1 MELDLQTVDA
11 ILSGESTYLTLH
23 QHSNLPWLDLS
34 DFRSCTDTALDRLVS
49 DIGPL
54 EYFWLGIEDLPLGHA
69 LKLRRLKIGLLA
81 LPNLISLDDDA
92 AYALGGWEFGGRPI
106 RTLDIGSPLSVKAAR
121 GIVGKAPPKDM
132 CDSPLH
138 LSLPSLSPMVAD
150 CLRQHTHELSVGI
163 RDDELTP
170 EVAEI
175 LAKHDGYELQIW
187 LPRRISEAAQLA
199 LSGNPSKRVS
209 IQKDG
214 TLIYVVD
221 CSWWSSSYEE
231 QKPPLDINQLG
242 RYLDGH
248 GIPRPDGERFV
259 LDIFLARRL
268 MDDGLLPTLD
278 RAAQLDLSV
287 FSDITPEA
295 LDYLKG
301 FECGSVRLGIRLL
314 DAHSAKLLSGW
325 STRYMS
331 FHDGTAFAPF
341 ALNEFRGFAGNLD
354 LGRIAGLDQ
363 KSAEVLAT
371 LGGEVSF
378 SVSSLGIGVADAL
391 AKHRGRL
398 SVEGLELA
406 DAAALTKLVCHRG
419 DRLTVMLDFEPDQT
433 CLSAITS
440 NPDKRVFRF
449 KGEVYEAL
457 NSRWAAMICSSDACD
472 DFVRSYGMT
481 VADIVSVEASKYTIG
496 IDAASIQGVG
506 N

>member
-34 DFRSCTDTALDRLVS
+34 DFRSCADTALDRLVS

-69 LKLRRLKIGLLA
+69 LKLRRLKTGLLA
-81 LPNLISLDDDA
+81 LPHLIGLDDDA
-92 AYALGGWEFGGRPI
+92 AYALGAWEFGGRPI

-248 GIPRPDGERFV
+248 GIPRPDGEGFV

-268 MDDGLLPTLD
+268 MEDGLFPTLD

-287 FSDITPEA
+287 FPNITPEA

-301 FECGSVRLGIRLL
+301 FECGSVRLGIRLVDV
-314 DAHSAKLLSGW
+314 DAAKSLSSW
-325 STRYMS
+325 NARYMS
-331 FHDGTAFAPF
+331 FVDGTEFLPL
-341 ALNEFRGFAGNLD
+341 ALNEFRNFAGNLY
-354 LGRIAGLDQ
+354 LGRIASLDQ
-363 KSAEVLAT
+363 MSAEALAT
-371 LGGEVSF
+371 LSGEVSF
-378 SVSSLGIGVADAL
+378 SVPSLSIDVAEAL

-398 SVEGLELA
+398 SVEGLEFA
-406 DAAALTKLVCHRG
+406 DTATLTKLVSHRG
-419 DRLTVMLDFEPDQT
+419 DRLTIMLDFEPDQT
-433 CLSAITS
+433 CLRAITS

-457 NSRWAAMICSSDACD
+457 NSLWAVMICSNDTCD
-472 DFVRSYGMT
+472 DFIRSYGMT
-481 VADIVSVEASKYTIG
+481 EADIVSAEASEGVIG
-496 IDAASIQGVG
+496 MDAASIQGVG

>member
-11 ILSGESTYLTLH
+11 ILAGESPYLTLH

-49 DIGPL
+49 HIGPL
-54 EYFWLGIEDLPLGHA
+54 EYFWLGVEDLPLGHA
-69 LKLRRLKIGLLA
+69 LKLRRLKTGLLD

-106 RTLDIGSPLSVKAAR
+106 RTLHIGSPLSAKAAR
-121 GIVGKAPPKDM
+121 GLVGKALPKDM

-138 LSLPSLSPMVAD
+138 LSLPLLSPMVAD
-150 CLRQHTHELSVGI
+150 CLRQQTHELSIGI

-199 LSGNPSKRVS
+199 LSGNPRKRVS

-231 QKPPLDINQLG
+231 WKPPLDINQLG
-242 RYLDGH
+242 SYLDRL

-268 MDDGLLPTLD
+268 MEDGLLPTLD
-278 RAAQLDLSV
+278 RAALLDLSV
-287 FSDITPEA
+287 FTDITQEA
-295 LDYLKG
+295 LIYLRG
-301 FECGSVRLGIRLL
+301 FECFGVRLGIRLL
-314 DAHSAKLLSGW
+314 DAHSAKLLS
-325 STRYMS
+325 SLNTRYMW
-331 FHDGTAFAPF
+331 FVDGTEFSQF
-341 ALNEFRGFAGNLD
+341 ALNEFRGFAGNLY
-354 LGRIAGLDQ
+354 LGRIAGLDRI
-363 KSAEVLAT
+363 SAEALAT

-378 SVSSLGIGVADAL
+378 SVPSLAIDVADAL
-391 AKHRGRL
+391 AKHRGHL
-398 SVEGLELA
+398 SVEGLEQA
-406 DAAALTKLVCHRG
+406 DAAALAKLVHHQG
-419 DRLTVMLDFEPDQT
+419 DNLTLMLDFEPDQA
-433 CLSAITS
+433 CLRAITS

-457 NSRWAAMICSSDACD
+457 NSQWAAMVCSPLVCD
-472 DFVRSYGMT
+472 EFVRTYGMT
-481 VADIVSVEASKYTIG
+481 DADMVSVEASAAAKL
-496 IDAASIQGVG
+496 IDLTSI
-506 N
+506 